1 MTEQSLNTYQK
12 TIKDEETKVVYNL
25 IFKNA
30 LYSLECYKLGYEG
43 NDDYCYL
50 ENFTD
55 DEGEAE
61 TFLKKV
67 ANGKVLPLHI
77 KEITE
82 DYFGM

>member
-30 LYSLECYKLGYEG
+30 FYSLECYMSGKEENY
-43 NDDYCYL
+43 NYCFI
-50 ENFTD
+50 ENITD

-77 KEITE
+77 KEITQ
-82 DYFGM
+82 DYFGI